1 MFPGAAIAAA
11 PKPQEKIMTEA
22 VIVSTARTPIGKA
35 YKGALN
41 NTEGATL
48 LGHAISAALTR
59 ARIEGT
65 EVEDVVMGCA
75 MQQGTTGSNIARKAL
90 LRAGLPVTV
99 AGTTIDRQ
107 CASGLQAI
115 ALAARSVIFDGVEV
129 AVGGGGESISLV
141 QNEHFNMWHAVDPEL
156 MAIKGEVYM
165 PMIDTAEVVAR
176 RYGISRER
184 QDEYSLESQRRTAAA
199 QQGGKINDE
208 RTPITTKM
216 GVTDKATGAV
226 SFKDITLSKDEGP
239 RPDTSAEGLA
249 SLKPVRGDG
258 FTITAGNA
266 SQLSDGASASV
277 IMSDK
282 EAAKRGLKPL
292 GIFRGFVAAGCEPDE
307 MGIGP
312 VFAVPRLLKRHGL
325 KIDDI
330 DLWELNE
337 AFAVQVLYCRDKLG
351 IDPEKIN
358 VDGGA
363 IAVGHPY
370 GMSGARL
377 TGHALIEGRRRK
389 AKLAVVTMCVGG
401 GMGAAGLFEVVH

>member
-1 MFPGAAIAAA
+1 
-11 PKPQEKIMTEA
+11 MTDA
-22 VIVSTARTPIGKA
+22 VIVSTARTPIGRA

-48 LGHAISAALTR
+48 LGHAISAAVSR
-59 ARIEGT
+59 AKLDHA

-90 LRAGLPVTV
+90 LRAGLPAST

-141 QNEHFNMWHAVDPEL
+141 QNDKMNMFHAVDPEL
-156 MAIKGEVYM
+156 LAMKGDVYM
-165 PMIDTAEVVAR
+165 SMLDTAEVVAK
-176 RYGISRER
+176 RYNISRER
-184 QDEYSLESQRRTAAA
+184 QDEYGLESQRRTASA
-199 QQGGKINDE
+199 QQAGRFNE
-208 RTPITTKM
+208 ELAPITTTM
-216 GVTDKATGAV
+216 AVADKASGAI
-226 SFKDITLSKDEGP
+226 SFQKVTLSADEGL
-239 RPDTSAEGLA
+239 RPDTTAEGLA
-249 SLKPVRGDG
+249 QVKPAKGPG

-266 SQLSDGASASV
+266 SQLSDGASAAV

-282 EAAKRGLKPL
+282 LAAKKGLKPL
-292 GIFRGFVAAGCEPDE
+292 GIFRGLVSAGCEPDE
-307 MGIGP
+307 MGVGP
-312 VFAVPRLLKRHGL
+312 IYAVPRLLKRHGL
-325 KIDDI
+325 KVDDI

-337 AFAVQVLYCRDKLG
+337 AFAVQVIYCRDKLG
-351 IDPEKIN
+351 IDPEKLN
-358 VDGGA
+358 VNGGS

-370 GMSGARL
+370 GMTGARL

-389 AKLAVVTMCVGG
+389 AKYAVVTMCVGG
-401 GMGAAGLFEVVH
+401 GMGAAGLLEIVH

>member
-1 MFPGAAIAAA
+1 
-11 PKPQEKIMTEA
+11 MTEA

-156 MAIKGEVYM
+156 MANAKPPGMDNFSWSPAAPGIVHPLALLHVIE
-165 PMIDTAEVVAR
+165 IADT
-176 RYGISRER
+176 
-184 QDEYSLESQRRTAAA
+184 
-199 QQGGKINDE
+199 
-208 RTPITTKM
+208 
-216 GVTDKATGAV
+216 
-226 SFKDITLSKDEGP
+226 
-239 RPDTSAEGLA
+239 
-249 SLKPVRGDG
+249 G
-258 FTITAGNA
+258 FRI
-266 SQLSDGASASV
+266 
-277 IMSDK
+277 
-282 EAAKRGLKPL
+282 
-292 GIFRGFVAAGCEPDE
+292 
-307 MGIGP
+307 
-312 VFAVPRLLKRHGL
+312 
-325 KIDDI
+325 
-330 DLWELNE
+330 
-337 AFAVQVLYCRDKLG
+337 
-351 IDPEKIN
+351 
-358 VDGGA
+358 
-363 IAVGHPY
+363 
-370 GMSGARL
+370 
-377 TGHALIEGRRRK
+377 
-389 AKLAVVTMCVGG
+389 
-401 GMGAAGLFEVVH
+401 